1 MTPSR
6 TDMYIEEPE
15 AHIYPSTQKDFIY
28 SLVNLL
34 NGRRKHFCFIATHS
48 PYILTALN
56 NLIQAAETISES
68 DEKAAKIKDRF
79 PKRQTMPYDEV
90 AAFEELVGSH
100 GGLGGTQTKPFIM
113 HPSYWKIN
121 DDLIGAESI
130 YHLLKRELENLK
142 ENDN

>member
-1 MTPSR
+1 ME
-6 TDMYIEEPE
+6 IE
-15 AHIYPSTQKDFIY
+15 K
-28 SLVNLL
+28 L
-34 NGRRKHFCFIATHS
+34 NQQSSI
-48 PYILTALN
+48 
-56 NLIQAAETISES
+56 NLITKYKSES
-68 DEKAAKIKDRF
+68 VILKKEEKDQENDKEN
-79 PKRQTMPYDEV
+79 DEV

-113 HPSYWKIN
+113 HPIYWKIN